1 MGDETRSHSR
11 MDYNDASPGRGAD
24 GNLPLVFTVVE
35 TAKALKLGRTA
46 TYNAIKVGRI
56 PHIAVGRRIL
66 VPKAALMRFL
76 EGRS

>member
-1 MGDETRSHSR
+1 MSEIRSQSPTIDKDAFLGPGSADE
-11 MDYNDASPGRGAD
+11 D
-24 GNLPLVFTVVE
+24 LPLVFTVAE

-46 TYNAIKVGRI
+46 TYNAIKEGRI